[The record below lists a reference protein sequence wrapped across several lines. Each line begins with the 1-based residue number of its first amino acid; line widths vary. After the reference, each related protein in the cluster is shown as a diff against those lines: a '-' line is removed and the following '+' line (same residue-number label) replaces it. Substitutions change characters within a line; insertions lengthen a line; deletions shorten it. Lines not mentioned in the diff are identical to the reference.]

1 MTRFLWRWFGYE
13 PRDLFWLAVL
23 VGLVFLPAF
32 VPKC

>member
-1 MTRFLWRWFGYE
+1 MSRFLWRWFGYE

-23 VGLVFLPAF
+23 VGLIFSCAF